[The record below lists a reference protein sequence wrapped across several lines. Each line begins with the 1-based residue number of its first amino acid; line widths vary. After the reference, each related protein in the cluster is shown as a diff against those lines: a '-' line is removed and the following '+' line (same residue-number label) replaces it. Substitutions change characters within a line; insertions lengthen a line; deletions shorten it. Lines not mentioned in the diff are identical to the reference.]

1 MELPLVFREAGDRSL
16 RICLRSSDL
25 ISRKDAKAQRRYT
38 FFAPLR
44 LCEYPFIIR
53 VSTHSTIPPI
63 TQHSFSTRYSHTRFA
78 PLSESLIIKP
88 LKQQMKI
95 VKIITAALI
104 FATGMM
110 SCKKDHENKPNTV
123 TIEGHWEGTYVN
135 DASGNTFYYSFNIK
149 SGGVIEEINS
159 SGQKI
164 GEGTWTLD
172 NNN

>member
-1 MELPLVFREAGDRSL
+1 
-16 RICLRSSDL
+16 
-25 ISRKDAKAQRRYT
+25 
-38 FFAPLR
+38 
-44 LCEYPFIIR
+44 
-53 VSTHSTIPPI
+53 
-63 TQHSFSTRYSHTRFA
+63 
-78 PLSESLIIKP
+78 
-88 LKQQMKI
+88 MKI

-172 NNN
+172 NNNILTAHYNWLPPSNSSYSVIAAFYPNTSKLLGDWGYGANATNGGTFEMTKKSN